1 MTGPDDSRSLIS
13 LRSRTIGWLTPIARW
28 LPEYRWKTNLASDA
42 IAGVAVAALLIP
54 ESMGYAGVAG
64 VPAEVGLYAALAAVV
79 AYAVTGGVSILVV
92 GPASAV
98 AALSASI
105 VAEFRG
111 DADPV
116 AVTVALAIMSGVLL
130 MAAGW
135 LRLGWVVNFISKP
148 VLEAFVAGLS
158 LAIIIGQL
166 DGLLGVEVDAESA
179 IGSLLDVLG
188 RLDEWHVATTVI
200 GALAIAALLALE
212 RSVDRVPG
220 AVVVVILGIAGAVV
234 FDLAASGVAVVG
246 DIPQGLPTPG
256 IPDLSGTR
264 WLELLG
270 AATALLL
277 VGFSE
282 GYAAASAVADHTG
295 EDVDADQELFSS
307 GAANLASGLMGGLA
321 VGGSLSKSAAAQE
334 AGARTQ
340 MANLVAGAIVLATLL
355 FLAPLFEDLPE
366 PVLAA
371 VVIVAVLGSAD
382 PRRVWRLWTVNR
394 LDFAAALLTFVLVLV
409 WETLPAMI
417 VGVVLSLAFVV
428 RRASFP
434 DVLELRQ
441 GSNGRFTVD
450 GSLAPET
457 VGAIALRFE
466 GPLIYANAERLRK
479 AAAVLADRHPDVQK
493 LILDCEMLSDL
504 DSSGA
509 EALVRLD
516 EDLGARDI
524 VLHLGRVHA
533 RVREQMRRS
542 SLLDRFAGRIHESVR
557 GAVGD

>member
-1 MTGPDDSRSLIS
+1 M
-13 LRSRTIGWLTPIARW
+13 
-28 LPEYRWKTNLASDA
+28 
-42 IAGVAVAALLIP
+42 
-54 ESMGYAGVAG
+54 
-64 VPAEVGLYAALAAVV
+64 
-79 AYAVTGGVSILVV
+79 
-92 GPASAV
+92 
-98 AALSASI
+98 
-105 VAEFRG
+105 
-111 DADPV
+111 
-116 AVTVALAIMSGVLL
+116 
-130 MAAGW
+130 
-135 LRLGWVVNFISKP
+135 
-148 VLEAFVAGLS
+148 
-158 LAIIIGQL
+158 
-166 DGLLGVEVDAESA
+166 
-179 IGSLLDVLG
+179 
-188 RLDEWHVATTVI
+188 
-200 GALAIAALLALE
+200 
-212 RSVDRVPG
+212 
-220 AVVVVILGIAGAVV
+220 
-234 FDLAASGVAVVG
+234 
-246 DIPQGLPTPG
+246 
-256 IPDLSGTR
+256 
-264 WLELLG
+264 LG

-516 EDLGARDI
+516 EDLAVRGI

-542 SLLDRFAGRIHESVR
+542 SLFDRFAGRIHESVR